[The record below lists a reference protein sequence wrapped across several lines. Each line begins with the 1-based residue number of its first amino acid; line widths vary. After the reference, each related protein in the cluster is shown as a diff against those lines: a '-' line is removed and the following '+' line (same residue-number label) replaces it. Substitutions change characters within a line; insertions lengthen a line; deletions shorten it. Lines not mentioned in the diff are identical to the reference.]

1 MARVENLGGPGRPNP
16 RLALAVAMAALLVA
30 SCSTGGSGVPAG
42 LHPTPS
48 ATPAHS
54 DATDASPRMIT
65 VDVGGRSIAGECSG
79 ETRAGTPTV
88 VLDSGQGS
96 DRNQLTQIREAM
108 GGRTLVC
115 AYDRAG
121 SGVSDPATKPRPI
134 TDLVNDLDSWLAKGD
149 VPAPY
154 FMIGQSQGGADV
166 VLFAV
171 QHPSSVAGF
180 VSMNPGAPCSLY
192 LRTAAKVMSDEEL
205 ASEVANCRGDNP
217 EGVDLR
223 PGDVVLRKA
232 LPASMPYAIMYGWLC
247 NGDEFCERVRPV
259 ESADEARLAT
269 LGPHGRFVDVPGA
282 DHEIYATHLHAV
294 LQTIDQVWKEAT

>member
-1 MARVENLGGPGRPNP
+1 VEDPADPGVARV
-16 RLALAVAMAALLVA
+16 RLARAVAVIALLVT
-30 SCSTGGSGVPAG
+30 SCSSGGSGGPSG
-42 LHPTPS
+42 LHSTPS
-48 ATPAHS
+48 STPAHTNAS
-54 DATDASPRMIT
+54 DASPRPIT
-65 VDVGGRSIAGECSG
+65 VNVGGRTIAGECSG
-79 ETRAGTPTV
+79 ETRAGTPTI

-96 DRNQLTQIREAM
+96 DRYQLTQIREAM
-108 GGRTLVC
+108 AGRTLVC

-121 SGVSDPATKPRPI
+121 SGASSPATTPRPI
-134 TDLVNDLDSWLAKGD
+134 TDLVDDLHSWLAKGG

-154 FMIGQSQGGADV
+154 FLIGQSQGGADA

-171 QHPSSVAGF
+171 QHPKSVAGF
-180 VSMNPGAPCSLY
+180 VAMNPGAPCSLY
-192 LRTAAKVMSDEEL
+192 LRTAAKVMSHEEL

-247 NGDEFCERVRPV
+247 NGDEFCKRVRPV
-259 ESADEARLAT
+259 ESADEARLAK
-269 LGPHGRFVDVPGA
+269 LGPRGRFIDVAGA

-294 LQTIDQVWKEAT
+294 LRTIDQVWQEAT